1 MTFASSEPT
10 EPLNLEAIDES
21 HTADMPTC
29 YGCHRQLDPMRYYF
43 SKSYNV
49 RYQRPFGE
57 GETERILEPLTPSFA
72 FLGRRNEGGDLR
84 RFGRMI
90 AEHPR
95 FASAWVQKLCHYAN
109 SSACNERDP
118 RFREITRRFAEGG
131 FNFKEMMVSL
141 YASPLVSQRE
151 ALQEPNETEGLISVT
166 RRQHLC
172 ALLAERTGRENICG
186 INRVR
191 NVVGLIPED
200 DFARGAVEPTMP
212 SRPSAIYLAAA
223 ESVCQNV
230 ARTVVNGN
238 SPYFAPGSPGDA
250 LRQIVHRLMG
260 LAGDPERAAH
270 TLEILTEHYNTA
282 RQEGANP
289 QTAMRSAV
297 TVGCM
302 APDVLG
308 MGL

>member
-1 MTFASSEPT
+1 MHLRPIARLFYDVLTLRNADTVLTRLPRVGFFTTNAFFENWQTNEDNQFRVAVNQSLLTGLHMTFASSEPT

-141 YASPLVSQRE
+141 YASALVSQRE

-172 ALLAERTGRENICG
+172 ALPGRAHRTG
-186 INRVR
+186 
-191 NVVGLIPED
+191 
-200 DFARGAVEPTMP
+200 
-212 SRPSAIYLAAA
+212 
-223 ESVCQNV
+223 
-230 ARTVVNGN
+230 
-238 SPYFAPGSPGDA
+238 
-250 LRQIVHRLMG
+250 
-260 LAGDPERAAH
+260 
-270 TLEILTEHYNTA
+270 EH
-282 RQEGANP
+282 
-289 QTAMRSAV
+289 
-297 TVGCM
+297 
-302 APDVLG
+302 LWH
-308 MGL
+308 